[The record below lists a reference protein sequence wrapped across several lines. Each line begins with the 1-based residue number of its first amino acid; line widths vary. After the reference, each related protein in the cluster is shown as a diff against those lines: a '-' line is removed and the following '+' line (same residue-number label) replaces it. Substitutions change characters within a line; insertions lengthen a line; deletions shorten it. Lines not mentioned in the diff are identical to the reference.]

1 MTLLARRFHKLSA
14 LPHLP
19 LARPTPVE
27 RLDALSDVTGSAL
40 WVKRDDLSAELY
52 GGNKVR
58 KLEFLLADAR
68 RRGCKSI
75 VTTGA
80 YGSHHVLATSLF
92 GAHWNFN
99 VHAVLVAQPWT
110 PHVEENLRC
119 VLGAGT
125 EVHRAPA
132 WPIVATKTASLLA
145 GLTAR
150 GLSPYRIP
158 HGGSSVVGTL
168 GYVEAGLELA
178 GQIDSGAMPE
188 PSAIF
193 VALGSGGTVAGLS
206 VGLAAY
212 GFTTP
217 VIGVRVTPRLVCNRA
232 VVVNLINGTVRYL
245 RNIDRS
251 FPDVAKGAGRLLNV
265 YSGHYGGGYG
275 VVDGATTDALLRAK
289 QSGLE
294 LDPTYTGKAFAAFI
308 SAAASGRHGRQLLF
322 WNTLSSADLGPL
334 LAVAPPIPS
343 EFRG

>member
-1 MTLLARRFHKLSA
+1 MTLLAQRFHKLSSLA
-14 LPHLP
+14 HLP
-19 LARPTPVE
+19 LSRPTAVE
-27 RLDALSDVTGSAL
+27 RLDGLSDETGTDL
-40 WVKRDDLSAELY
+40 WVKRDDSSAELY

-99 VHAVLVAQPWT
+99 VQAVVVAQPWT
-110 PHVEENLRC
+110 LHVEENLRC

-145 GLTAR
+145 SLTAR
-150 GLSPYRIP
+150 GLRPYRVP

-168 GYVEAGLELA
+168 GYVEAGLEIA
-178 GQIDSGAMPE
+178 AQIDSGEMPE

-193 VALGSGGTVAGLS
+193 VALGSGGTAAGLC
-206 VGLAAY
+206 VGLAAL

-232 VVVNLINGTVRYL
+232 VVVKLINGAVRHL
-245 RNIDRS
+245 RKIDRS
-251 FPDVAKGAGRLLNV
+251 FPDVAKGAARLLKV
-265 YSGHYGGGYG
+265 HSDHYGGGYG
-275 VVDGATTDALLRAK
+275 VVDGATTDALKRAE
-289 QSGLE
+289 QGGLV
-294 LDPTYTGKAFAAFI
+294 LDPTYTGKAFAAFLN
-308 SAAASGRHGRQLLF
+308 AASSRRLGRRLLF
-322 WNTLSSADLGPL
+322 WNTLSSADLGPFL
-334 LAVAPPIPS
+334 EDAPEIPADY
-343 EFRG
+343 R

>member
-1 MTLLARRFHKLSA
+1 MTLLAQRFHKLSSLA
-14 LPHLP
+14 HLP
-19 LARPTPVE
+19 LSRPTPVE
-27 RLDALSDVTGSAL
+27 RLDGLSDETGSDL
-40 WVKRDDLSAELY
+40 WVKRDDRSAELY

-92 GAHWNFN
+92 GAHWSFN
-99 VHAVLVAQPWT
+99 VHAVVVAQPWT
-110 PHVEENLRC
+110 SHVEENLRC

-125 EVHRAPA
+125 EVHRARA

-150 GLSPYRIP
+150 GLSPYRVP
-158 HGGSSVVGTL
+158 HGGSSTVGTL

-178 GQIDSGAMPE
+178 GQIDSGEIPE

-206 VGLAAY
+206 VGLAAM

-232 VVVNLINGTVRYL
+232 VVVNLINSTVRYL
-245 RNIDRS
+245 RNIDPS
-251 FPDVAKGAGRLLNV
+251 FPDVAKGAGRLLKV
-265 YSGHYGGGYG
+265 HSDHYGGGYG
-275 VVDGATTDALLRAK
+275 VVDGATTEALKRSER
-289 QSGLE
+289 SGLT
-294 LDPTYTGKAFAAFI
+294 LDPTYTGKAFAAFL
-308 SAAASGRHGRQLLF
+308 SAAASGRNGRRLLF
-322 WNTLSSADLGPL
+322 WNTLSSADLSPL

-343 EFRG
+343 EFRA